1 MGAVASLLRLRL
13 KDVDRA
19 MLEEEAEAEVKA
31 AKEDEEVA
39 ELPVG
44 RGVEAALMPLSRKD
58 EEVPRLFLRD
68 RPLAR
73 LLVERAMLLE
83 EM

>member
-1 MGAVASLLRLRL
+1 MGAAASLLRLHL
-13 KDVDRA
+13 QDADRA
-19 MLEEEAEAEVKA
+19 MLEEEAEAEEKA
-31 AKEDEEVA
+31 AKDEEVA

-44 RGVEAALMPLSRKD
+44 RGVEGALMPLSRKD
-58 EEVPRLFLRD
+58 EEVPRLFQRD
-68 RPLAR
+68 RLLAR

>member
-1 MGAVASLLRLRL
+1 MGAVASLLRPRL
-13 KDVDRA
+13 QAVDRA
-19 MLEEEAEAEVKA
+19 MLEEEVEAEEKA
-31 AKEDEEVA
+31 AKDEEVA

-44 RGVEAALMPLSRKD
+44 RGVEAVLMPLSRKD

-68 RPLAR
+68 RLLAR
-73 LLVERAMLLE
+73 LLVERTMLLE